1 MERKEDITGEE
12 FLEMAM
18 RAGMSLVQ
26 CPIPSLVPVP
36 DGSVFR

>member
-18 RAGMSLVQ
+18 RADEGLVR
-26 CPIPSLVPVP
+26 CPIPSLVPIP
-36 DGSVFR
+36 DGSVFH